1 VQFTGF
7 ITGYPVPEATYRIE
21 QLMLL
26 GDGAVLYK
34 IRNEA
39 EPFDRVVADRDL
51 TQS

>member
-1 VQFTGF
+1 
-7 ITGYPVPEATYRIE
+7 
-21 QLMLL
+21 
-26 GDGAVLYK
+26 VLYK